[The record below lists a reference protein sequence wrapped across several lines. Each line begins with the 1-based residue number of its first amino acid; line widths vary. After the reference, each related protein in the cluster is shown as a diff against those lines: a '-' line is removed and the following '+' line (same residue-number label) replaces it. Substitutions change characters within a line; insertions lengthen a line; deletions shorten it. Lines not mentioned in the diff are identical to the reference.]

1 MPWGRWVEQNAD
13 EVANAISVQTSDA
26 GSAGSVFASR
36 ADLLSHQIGAI
47 PSVAAIYPRSIQ
59 NFSVTR
65 VSNPSAVAYVYE
77 SPVETFNPPRPDR
90 EYGYT
95 VFANMVTTGTLM
107 TFARSLIRTNG
118 VDNMYRHE
126 NLQPGFNTLGTF
138 SIVGSGSIGSGG
150 TVSAQMAVI
159 AAAPGTVTFTR
170 ADMWCV
176 FSGSIL

>member
-1 MPWGRWVEQNAD
+1 MPWGRWVEQNVD
-13 EVANAISVQTSDA
+13 EVASGISVQTSDA
-26 GSAGSVFASR
+26 GSAGSTFASR
-36 ADLLSHQIGAI
+36 ADLLSHQITSI
-47 PSVAAIYPRSIQ
+47 PSVAAIYSRSIP

-65 VSNPSAVAYVYE
+65 TTNPSAVAYVYE
-77 SPVETFNPPRPDR
+77 SPVQTFNPPRPDR
-90 EYGYT
+90 EYSYT
-95 VFANMVTTGTLM
+95 VFANMVASGTLM

-118 VDNMYRHE
+118 VDNMYQHE

-138 SIVGSGSIGSGG
+138 SIVGSGTIGSGG

-159 AAAPGTVTFTR
+159 ASASGTANFTR